1 MRIIIERLERGS
13 AFGENMCRAS
23 FLPGYQARS
32 KSGLYIIYD
41 VYDIKKRHDLYVV
54 PFLFGMSLRGFPRC
68 IAVLSY
74 IQSWGMLLFTEDVYI
89 NWSSLL
95 QERSWGKRSATV

>member
-1 MRIIIERLERGS
+1 MGKICAEPLFCRVIRRGRK
-13 AFGENMCRAS
+13 AVYMIFHG
-23 FLPGYQARS
+23 
-32 KSGLYIIYD
+32 

>member
-1 MRIIIERLERGS
+1 MLIKVDADKRRNDKII
-13 AFGENMCRAS
+13 
-23 FLPGYQARS
+23 Q
-32 KSGLYIIYD
+32 
-41 VYDIKKRHDLYVV
+41 KKRHDLYVV

-74 IQSWGMLLFTEDVYI
+74 IQSWGMLLCKEDVYI

-95 QERSWGKRSATV
+95 QEAFLGETIGSCVTANTTIMVYKIIIYT

>member
-13 AFGENMCRAS
+13 AFGENICRAS
-23 FLPGYQARS
+23 FCRVIMRGRKAVYMIFH
-32 KSGLYIIYD
+32 G

-74 IQSWGMLLFTEDVYI
+74 IQSWGMLLFAEDVYI
-89 NWSSLL
+89 N
-95 QERSWGKRSATV
+95 